1 MSKKWWT
8 VGLLFLGILINYV
21 DRGNLSIVAVPMM
34 REFGI
39 SPKAMGILLSAFF
52 WSYSLLQIPAGYVVD
67 RFGLKWTYA
76 GAFLLWS
83 LASAAV
89 GLAESFEQVL
99 AFRVLLGI
107 GEAVAAPAS
116 LAYIRQQFREDE
128 QGLPTAIYVSGMML
142 GPAIGA
148 FFGAV
153 LLEHL
158 GWRQLFVFTG
168 LGGCLWLIPWFLVAP
183 TAKARRE
190 VRAAEQPIEWARLF
204 RSPLLW
210 GISVGAFF
218 YSYYWYFYLTWLPSY
233 LVMAHGFS
241 FLKMGAYTAIP
252 LLGMALVAT
261 LAGRAADRMISRSG
275 HALRVRKAFVCVGFT
290 AGSSIFLLL
299 LVQSQYAVLATVCFS
314 LLGIGLASANYW
326 ALTQAVTPE
335 RIIGR
340 VIGYQNTVAN
350 AAGVCAPILT
360 GYLLGDGKDFRS
372 SIAFAGGSLLIA
384 AAAYA
389 WMVRERDVKAFQTQ
403 SGT

>member
-1 MSKKWWT
+1 MAKKRST

-99 AFRVLLGI
+99 VFRILLGI
-107 GEAVAAPAS
+107 GEAVAVPAS
-116 LAYIRQQFREDE
+116 LAFIRQQFREDE
-128 QGLPTAIYVSGMML
+128 QGLPTAIYVAGMML

-153 LLEHL
+153 LLESL

-168 LGGCLWLIPWFLVAP
+168 LGGCVWLIPWLLVAP
-183 TAKARRE
+183 AAKARRE
-190 VRAAEQPIEWARLF
+190 VRATKQPIEWARLF

-210 GISVGAFF
+210 GISIGAFF

-261 LAGRAADRMISRSG
+261 LAGRAADHIISRSG
-275 HALRVRKAFVCVGFT
+275 RTVRVRKAFVCVGFT
-290 AGSSIFLLL
+290 GGSSILLLL

-314 LLGIGLASANYW
+314 LLGIGFASANYW

-350 AAGVCAPILT
+350 TAGVCAPILT

-372 SIAFAGGSLLIA
+372 SIGFAGGSLLIA
-384 AAAYA
+384 AAAFA
-389 WMVRERDVKAFQTQ
+389 WMVRERDVKSFETQ
-403 SGT
+403 S